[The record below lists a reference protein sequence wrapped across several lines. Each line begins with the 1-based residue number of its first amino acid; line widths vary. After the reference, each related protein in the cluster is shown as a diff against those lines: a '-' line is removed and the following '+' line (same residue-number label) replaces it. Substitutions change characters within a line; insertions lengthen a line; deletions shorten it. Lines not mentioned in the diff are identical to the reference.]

1 MTFLP
6 IVDRELRVAA
16 RRPVTHRVRLFAAM
30 AVIGFGFVTLAS
42 ARSGAPPHQV
52 GKTIF
57 VLETVVAFA
66 FCLLSGVF
74 LTADCLSVEKREGTL
89 GLLFLTDL
97 RGSDVVLGKLAA
109 TSLQSVYGILAI
121 FPMLGLPLL
130 MGGVSRGEF
139 ARVLLALLLD
149 LVFSLAIGLLLS
161 ALGRETRQTMAA
173 TFGILVVFA
182 GLLPALAWLEHIYA
196 GGGTVVGTWFL
207 ASPVGALMLAFDWS
221 YRTSQGAGMFWTSVG
236 ILTVLSLGAL
246 VFAGLILPRAFRL
259 EKSYSVRE
267 GRNFVSQRT
276 RFGGGRGAVGR
287 RLKLE
292 KNPFYWLATRDRLV
306 RLITWVAILFPG
318 VLWLCFIG
326 GGLKVGPR
334 RHESFALSF
343 MVAFALH
350 AIFKAIVALEASR
363 RLSEDNHSGA
373 LELLLATP
381 LPPRMIL
388 RGQWLA
394 LQDHFI
400 KPMVALL
407 LVNATLLW
415 LAERADDPMNVGD
428 HERNTF
434 RTMFVGGAVALWL
447 DFRALS
453 WTGMLLALRS
463 KSHSRAVLST
473 LGRVMLLP
481 WAGIFAFVI
490 IGEIGRGLSGA
501 AVGTFVFIW
510 FLVGAILSLTA
521 AAKAK
526 RQLADDFRRLA
537 TGVNEKPLIASRSGL
552 WLWRGQAVNPVRL

>member
-1 MTFLP
+1 LILRKFLMTFLP

-259 EKSYSVRE
+259 EKSYSVR
-267 GRNFVSQRT
+267 
-276 RFGGGRGAVGR
+276 
-287 RLKLE
+287 
-292 KNPFYWLATRDRLV
+292 
-306 RLITWVAILFPG
+306 
-318 VLWLCFIG
+318 
-326 GGLKVGPR
+326 
-334 RHESFALSF
+334 
-343 MVAFALH
+343 
-350 AIFKAIVALEASR
+350 
-363 RLSEDNHSGA
+363 
-373 LELLLATP
+373 
-381 LPPRMIL
+381 
-388 RGQWLA
+388 
-394 LQDHFI
+394 
-400 KPMVALL
+400 
-407 LVNATLLW
+407 
-415 LAERADDPMNVGD
+415 
-428 HERNTF
+428 
-434 RTMFVGGAVALWL
+434 
-447 DFRALS
+447 
-453 WTGMLLALRS
+453 
-463 KSHSRAVLST
+463 
-473 LGRVMLLP
+473 
-481 WAGIFAFVI
+481 
-490 IGEIGRGLSGA
+490 
-501 AVGTFVFIW
+501 
-510 FLVGAILSLTA
+510 
-521 AAKAK
+521 
-526 RQLADDFRRLA
+526 
-537 TGVNEKPLIASRSGL
+537 
-552 WLWRGQAVNPVRL
+552 